1 MSLELWNFWAG
12 KNDVNIQRDIKRL
25 YELIEQNQCRRCG
38 VHLRRGSD
46 LWCKKCRERV
56 DEEMR
61 GEISRPFAYY
71 FRHHI
76 KRGNK
81 KVN

>member
-1 MSLELWNFWAG
+1 MELWNFWAG
-12 KNDVNIQRDIKRL
+12 KNDVNLWRDIKRL
-25 YELIEQNQCRRCG
+25 SELIEQNQCRRCG
-38 VHLRRGSD
+38 VHLIRGSD

-56 DEEMR
+56 DEELD
-61 GEISRPFAYY
+61 GQISRPFEYY

-76 KRGNK
+76 KRWKK